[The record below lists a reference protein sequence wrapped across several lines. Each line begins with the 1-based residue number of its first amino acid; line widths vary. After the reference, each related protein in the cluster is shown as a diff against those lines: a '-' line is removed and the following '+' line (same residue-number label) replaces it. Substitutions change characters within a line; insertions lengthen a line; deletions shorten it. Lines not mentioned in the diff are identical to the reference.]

1 MIDLLQCGSEVRST
15 GNEIGGE
22 EGRGKGLYLE
32 LLIAIDF
39 GKVTGTHKVKTLV
52 SNGLRLQ

>member
-39 GKVTGTHKVKTLV
+39 GKVTGTHKVKKHWV
-52 SNGLRLQ
+52 RMV